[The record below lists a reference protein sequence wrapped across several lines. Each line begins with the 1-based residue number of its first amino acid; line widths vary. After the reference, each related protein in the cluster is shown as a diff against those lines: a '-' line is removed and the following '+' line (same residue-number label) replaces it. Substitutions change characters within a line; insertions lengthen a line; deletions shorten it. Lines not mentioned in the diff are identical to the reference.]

1 MDGNT
6 VSSHSRTPFPSQST
20 TLKMMEDNQDNR
32 APDEN
37 DFVVVNTTLPSLPLP
52 RNAERAD
59 VVTERLVLRALR
71 AEDLNAIHVLR
82 TQPEVMVWTTTGR
95 GDKDIAETQAKLDLS
110 LPPNDV
116 ETFNCAICWRETG
129 EVIGV
134 GGSHRFKGAYG
145 WPELG
150 YMIRK
155 EFWGRGL
162 ATEMVKAFLDAY
174 VKLPRAPAQ
183 LRVDRRSV
191 VATTAGQQQQ
201 EPVEAR
207 EVLVA
212 LVETSNERSHGVL
225 MKCGLERFNE
235 FAEPDLR
242 DTSKTLGIVAYRLMV
257 ARSGV

>member
-1 MDGNT
+1 MA
-6 VSSHSRTPFPSQST
+6 
-20 TLKMMEDNQDNR
+20 DNQDNR

-37 DFVVVNTTLPSLPLP
+37 DFVVVSTTLPSLPLP

-71 AEDLNAIHVLR
+71 AEDLNAVHVLR
-82 TQPEVMVWTTTGR
+82 TQAEVMVWTSTGR
-95 GDKDIAETQAKLDLS
+95 GDKDMAETQSKLDLY

-129 EVIGV
+129 ELIGM

-162 ATEMVKAFLDAY
+162 ATELVKAFLDAY
-174 VKLPRAPAQ
+174 VKLPRAPVQ
-183 LRVDRRSV
+183 LKVDKRSV
-191 VATTAGQQQQ
+191 VATTTGQQQQ

-212 LVETSNERSHGVL
+212 LVEASNERSHGVL
-225 MKCGLERFNE
+225 RKCGLERFNE
-235 FAEPDLR
+235 FSEPDLR
-242 DTSKTLGIVAYRLMV
+242 DPSNFVGLVAYRLVM